1 MRVTLALRAPPPA
14 QATAVAYVS
23 LIKNKVDTR
32 LETRFACASTP
43 CRESRSSVATE
54 RLVFRVVTA
63 AI

>member
-1 MRVTLALRAPPPA
+1 MENWRNVRRFGDVYFLYRPN
-14 QATAVAYVS
+14 S
-23 LIKNKVDTR
+23 IDTR